1 MHYKS
6 LRPLRGRRSG
16 LRKCAIILFG
26 RSAPVEVDLEE
37 HALKIASAAPH
48 QQLPRRPAVPD
59 RRAGLRAAPPGAVGL
74 EPRASAGALARDL
87 PREAG
92 QAREHSSCASRASRT
107 ATRRARALQ
116 FSRRS
121 GLRRCTIIVFG
132 RCAAVEVDLENA
144 LKLSSAAAR
153 P

>member
-92 QAREHSSCASRASRT
+92 QAREHTQLLRLACQSHRHEA
-107 ATRRARALQ
+107 RARA
-116 FSRRS
+116 
-121 GLRRCTIIVFG
+121 TI
-132 RCAAVEVDLENA
+132 
-144 LKLSSAAAR
+144 LS
-153 P
+153 